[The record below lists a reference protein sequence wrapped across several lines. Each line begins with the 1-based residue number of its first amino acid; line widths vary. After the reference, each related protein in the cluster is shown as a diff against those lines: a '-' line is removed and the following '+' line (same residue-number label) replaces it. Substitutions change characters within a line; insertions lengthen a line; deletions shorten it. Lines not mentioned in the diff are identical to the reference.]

1 MCWSAEVSLHTFIFG
16 VISAIIVY
24 ALNVIPIHVIII
36 LLSFTSMQLLEYF
49 AWTYMDNKKI
59 NVILSYIGL
68 LLIIIQIFLIICF
81 IRNKKS
87 RNLLLITFSIVLIL
101 FILIEFKTIT
111 FKMTRG
117 ENGHLV
123 WHWLDMPI
131 IWIIIALLFY
141 TIPSIIDKNYLLP
154 NKKESRILLIAYS
167 IFLILF
173 ILIELKNIKFKMT
186 RGENGHLVWHWM
198 DIPLPWAIIGVI
210 TFYLIPIYLSKS
222 YIGVCFTGI
231 IFFTSLYYYFKAK
244 TWGTMWCYFSNIA
257 WIFFIIK
264 SIIIKLNIYI

>member
-24 ALNVIPIHVIII
+24 SLNVVSVYTIFIF
-36 LLSFTSMQLLEYF
+36 LLFTSIQLLEYF
-49 AWTYMDNKKI
+49 AWTYIDNKKI
-59 NVILSYIGL
+59 NEILSYIGAF
-68 LLIIIQIFLIICF
+68 LIIIQMIM
-81 IRNKKS
+81 
-87 RNLLLITFSIVLIL
+87 V
-101 FILIEFKTIT
+101 
-111 FKMTRG
+111 
-117 ENGHLV
+117 
-123 WHWLDMPI
+123 
-131 IWIIIALLFY
+131 
-141 TIPSIIDKNYLLP
+141 NYLLP

-186 RGENGHLVWHWM
+186 RGKNGHLVWHWM

>member
-1 MCWSAEVSLHTFIFG
+1 MCWSAEISLHTFIFG

-24 ALNVIPIHVIII
+24 SLNVVSVYTIFIF
-36 LLSFTSMQLLEYF
+36 LLFTSIQLLEYF
-49 AWTYMDNKKI
+49 AWTYIDNKKI
-59 NVILSYIGL
+59 NEILSYIGAF
-68 LLIIIQIFLIICF
+68 LIIIQMIM
-81 IRNKKS
+81 
-87 RNLLLITFSIVLIL
+87 V
-101 FILIEFKTIT
+101 
-111 FKMTRG
+111 
-117 ENGHLV
+117 
-123 WHWLDMPI
+123 
-131 IWIIIALLFY
+131 
-141 TIPSIIDKNYLLP
+141 NYLLP

>member
-24 ALNVIPIHVIII
+24 ALNVVSVYTIFIF
-36 LLSFTSMQLLEYF
+36 LLFTSIQLLEYF
-49 AWTYMDNKKI
+49 TWTYIDNKKI
-59 NVILSYIGL
+59 NEILSYIGAF
-68 LLIIIQIFLIICF
+68 LIIIQM
-81 IRNKKS
+81 
-87 RNLLLITFSIVLIL
+87 V
-101 FILIEFKTIT
+101 
-111 FKMTRG
+111 M
-117 ENGHLV
+117 V
-123 WHWLDMPI
+123 
-131 IWIIIALLFY
+131 
-141 TIPSIIDKNYLLP
+141 NYLLT

>member
-24 ALNVIPIHVIII
+24 SLNVVSVYTIFIF
-36 LLSFTSMQLLEYF
+36 LLFTSIQLLEYF
-49 AWTYMDNKKI
+49 AWTYIDNKKI
-59 NVILSYIGL
+59 NEILSYIGAF
-68 LLIIIQIFLIICF
+68 LIIIQMIM
-81 IRNKKS
+81 
-87 RNLLLITFSIVLIL
+87 V
-101 FILIEFKTIT
+101 
-111 FKMTRG
+111 
-117 ENGHLV
+117 
-123 WHWLDMPI
+123 
-131 IWIIIALLFY
+131 
-141 TIPSIIDKNYLLP
+141 NYLLP

-186 RGENGHLVWHWM
+186 KGENGHLVWHWM

>member
-1 MCWSAEVSLHTFIFG
+1 MCWSAEISLHTFIFG

-24 ALNVIPIHVIII
+24 SLNVVSVYTIFIF
-36 LLSFTSMQLLEYF
+36 LLFTSIQLLEYF
-49 AWTYMDNKKI
+49 TWTYIDNKKI
-59 NVILSYIGL
+59 NEILSYIGAF
-68 LLIIIQIFLIICF
+68 LIIIQMIM
-81 IRNKKS
+81 
-87 RNLLLITFSIVLIL
+87 V
-101 FILIEFKTIT
+101 
-111 FKMTRG
+111 
-117 ENGHLV
+117 
-123 WHWLDMPI
+123 
-131 IWIIIALLFY
+131 
-141 TIPSIIDKNYLLP
+141 NYLLP

>member
-24 ALNVIPIHVIII
+24 SLNVVSVYTIFIF
-36 LLSFTSMQLLEYF
+36 LLFTSIQLLEYF
-49 AWTYMDNKKI
+49 AWTYIDNKKI
-59 NVILSYIGL
+59 NEILSYIGAF
-68 LLIIIQIFLIICF
+68 LIIIQMIM
-81 IRNKKS
+81 
-87 RNLLLITFSIVLIL
+87 V
-101 FILIEFKTIT
+101 
-111 FKMTRG
+111 
-117 ENGHLV
+117 
-123 WHWLDMPI
+123 
-131 IWIIIALLFY
+131 
-141 TIPSIIDKNYLLP
+141 NYLLP